1 MMVLSLIVRSVL
13 IVFLTCAGIYI
24 TMTFINNPKVDGFV
38 LFLVVGS
45 ILGFVGTLINSM
57 NTTIEDN
64 INVSKSRKRN
74 NDADL

>member
-1 MMVLSLIVRSVL
+1 MMILSLIVRSVL

-24 TMTFINNPKVDGFV
+24 TMTFINTPKVNGFV
-38 LFLVVGS
+38 LFIIICS

-57 NTTIEDN
+57 NTPIEDN

>member
-1 MMVLSLIVRSVL
+1 MMVLSLIVRSAL

-24 TMTFINNPKVDGFV
+24 TMTFINNPKVDSFV
-38 LFLVVGS
+38 LFIVICS
-45 ILGFVGTLINSM
+45 IIAFIGTLINSM
-57 NTTIEDN
+57 NATIEDN